1 MKTSYELAMERLAKQ
16 APAVTLS
23 PDQKVEIADL
33 ESKFKAKVAEREL
46 AASGEIE
53 KAEASGEVEAA
64 DKVRQQLAD
73 DRRKLQ
79 EELEAKKA
87 AVRQQK

>member
-23 PDQKVEIADL
+23 PGQKDEIAQL
-33 ESKFKAKVAEREL
+33 EAKYKARVAEREL

-64 DKVRQQLAD
+64 DKVRQQLAN

-79 EELEAKKA
+79 EELEAKKE
-87 AVRQQK
+87 AVRQRK